1 MTTNMTTMTTTKRPP
16 RGVSEASQVA
26 GRVRRTVL
34 VGVLA
39 SFVGFFGLAV
49 VSTPSAQ
56 PAANAA
62 ANSDT
67 RVVCSSDVCEVVR
80 VHARTR
86 TS

>member
-1 MTTNMTTMTTTKRPP
+1 MTMTANMTTTNRLP
-16 RGVSEASQVA
+16 RGASEASHVA

-49 VSTPSAQ
+49 VSTPSTQ
-56 PAANAA
+56 STANAA
-62 ANSDT
+62 ANSDSQ
-67 RVVCSSDVCEVVR
+67 VVCTSDICEVVR
-80 VHARTR
+80 VHVRTR

>member
-1 MTTNMTTMTTTKRPP
+1 MTTNMTTTKLPS
-16 RGVSEASQVA
+16 RGAAEPIQVA
-26 GRVRRTVL
+26 GRVRRAVL

-49 VSTPSAQ
+49 VSTPPSQ
-56 PAANAA
+56 PAASAA
-62 ANSDT
+62 ASSDT